1 MFAQL
6 VGLFGTALFF
16 ASYQCKDNRQLFRV
30 QFLSYLCYTA
40 HLFLLGAAT
49 GAVSYLINTFRSFC
63 LSSRYDFL
71 RSRAMGAVICVFQ
84 ILALVFTWSGW
95 LSVLPVAANI
105 ATTIGGYT
113 YNARTIRS
121 VGMFINSPLWIAYDI
136 IIGSWAGI
144 LDEKP
149 PSSSRFSATAGKAS
163 AGRAA
168 VPKSVERRRN
178 DRSLFRVPE
187 KKAGVLWPTTRNTM
201 TSSTIR
207 IMFRAAIRECRC
219 PTARFSSRP
228 SRRSP
233 ATPIPS
239 AKRSV

>member
-1 MFAQL
+1 MYSIIKEMREPFLCLHSSSDCSGPRCSSRPISA
-6 VGLFGTALFF
+6 GTTGSCF
-16 ASYQCKDNRQLFRV
+16 CV

-71 RSRAMGAVICVFQ
+71 RSRAIGAVICVFQ

-113 YNARTIRS
+113 CNARTIRS

-136 IIGSWAGI
+136 IVGSWAGI
-144 LDEKP
+144 LDEIATEASILLSIFRYGWKSLGGQ
-149 PSSSRFSATAGKAS
+149 SSSAEVSRAGAGMTAACSAC
-163 AGRAA
+163 
-168 VPKSVERRRN
+168 PRRKQV
-178 DRSLFRVPE
+178 SYGLQPE
-187 KKAGVLWPTTRNTM
+187 
-201 TSSTIR
+201 IR
-207 IMFRAAIRECRC
+207 
-219 PTARFSSRP
+219 
-228 SRRSP
+228 
-233 ATPIPS
+233 
-239 AKRSV
+239 